1 LHHVDGLSKHRLRAA
16 LDGGACPAPGT
27 HAILTGDSGVA
38 WGAALR
44 TTRGDDFKPVL
55 VSVGHAICLQSA
67 VQLAW
72 RCCVHRVPEPVRQA
86 DMRSR
91 EWLRTHGAAGDAD

>member
-1 LHHVDGLSKHRLRAA
+1 LHHVDGLSKARLRDI
-16 LDGGACPAPGT
+16 LDAGACPTPGS
-27 HAILTGDSGVA
+27 HATLTGDSGVV

-44 TTRGDDFKPVL
+44 TTPGDDFKPIF

-67 VQLAW
+67 VALAW

-86 DMRSR
+86 DLRSR
-91 EWLRTHGAAGDAD
+91 EWLRRHGAAEAGE